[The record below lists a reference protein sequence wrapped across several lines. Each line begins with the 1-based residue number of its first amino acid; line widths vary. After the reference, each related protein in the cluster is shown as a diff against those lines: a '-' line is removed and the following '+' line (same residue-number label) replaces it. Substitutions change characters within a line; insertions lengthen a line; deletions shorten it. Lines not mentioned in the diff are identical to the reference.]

1 VTDKEGLIRSAEGG
15 TLFLDEVADLPLH
28 MQVKLLRVIQ
38 EKSVRPVGET
48 REVPVDVRILSAT
61 HRNLQ
66 EMVKAGRFREDL
78 YYRINV
84 IELHVPALRE
94 RLDDVPLLVDVL
106 LDRVSKQIGVKRPE
120 IADEALEKLLNYAYP
135 GNVRELEN
143 ILERAVTL
151 CSGGRI
157 EPDDIQLK
165 QGVGFDLTAAAEDL
179 PSDGLE
185 GQLEHI
191 EREAIVKALEQ
202 TRYNK
207 TKAAELLGMTFR
219 QLRYRV
225 KKLGIE

>member
-1 VTDKEGLIRSAEGG
+1 
-15 TLFLDEVADLPLH
+15 VADLPLH

-38 EKSVRPVGET
+38 EKAVRPVGET

-61 HRNLQ
+61 HRKLD
-66 EMVKAGRFREDL
+66 ELVKAGRFREDL

-84 IELHVPALRE
+84 IELHVPSLRE
-94 RLDDVPLLVDVL
+94 RLDDVPTLVEML
-106 LDRVSKQIGVKRPE
+106 LDRVAGQIGVPRPE
-120 IADEALEKLLNYAYP
+120 ISDDAMEKLLEYSYP

-151 CSGGRI
+151 CSNNRV
-157 EPDDIQLK
+157 EPEDIQLK
-165 QGVGFDLTAAAEDL
+165 QGAAVVELPSVVDETAA
-179 PSDGLE
+179 DGLE

-191 EREAIVKALEQ
+191 ERGAIVKALEQ

-207 TKAAELLGMTFR
+207 TKAAQLLGMTFR

>member
-1 VTDKEGLIRSAEGG
+1 
-15 TLFLDEVADLPLH
+15 
-28 MQVKLLRVIQ
+28 
-38 EKSVRPVGET
+38 
-48 REVPVDVRILSAT
+48 
-61 HRNLQ
+61 
-66 EMVKAGRFREDL
+66 
-78 YYRINV
+78 
-84 IELHVPALRE
+84 
-94 RLDDVPLLVDVL
+94 
-106 LDRVSKQIGVKRPE
+106 VKRPE

-165 QGVGFDLTAAAEDL
+165 QGVGFDLPAAGED
-179 PSDGLE
+179 PPTDGLE

>member
-1 VTDKEGLIRSAEGG
+1 LACSGG
-15 TLFLDEVADLPLH
+15 GMSPISSRKA
-28 MQVKLLRVIQ
+28 
-38 EKSVRPVGET
+38 VRPVGET

-61 HRNLQ
+61 HRKLD
-66 EMVKAGRFREDL
+66 ELVKAGRFREDL

-84 IELHVPALRE
+84 IELRVPALRE
-94 RLDDVPLLVDVL
+94 RLDDVPQLVDML
-106 LDRVSKQIGVKRPE
+106 LDRVARQIGVPRPQ
-120 IADEALEKLLNYAYP
+120 ISDEALEKLLAYSYP

-151 CSGGRI
+151 CSGDRI
-157 EPDDIQLK
+157 VPEDIQLK
-165 QGVGFDLTAAAEDL
+165 QGAGLELPPAGEDA
-179 PSDGLE
+179 PPDGLE

-202 TRYNK
+202 ARYNK

-225 KKLGIE
+225 KKLGID

>member
-1 VTDKEGLIRSAEGG
+1 
-15 TLFLDEVADLPLH
+15 
-28 MQVKLLRVIQ
+28 
-38 EKSVRPVGET
+38 
-48 REVPVDVRILSAT
+48 
-61 HRNLQ
+61 
-66 EMVKAGRFREDL
+66 
-78 YYRINV
+78 
-84 IELHVPALRE
+84 VPALRE
-94 RLDDVPLLVDVL
+94 RLDDVPQLVDML
-106 LDRVSKQIGVKRPE
+106 LDRVSRQIGVPRPAISDDAMDKL
-120 IADEALEKLLNYAYP
+120 IAYAYP

-151 CSGGRI
+151 CSNDRV
-157 EPDDIQLK
+157 EPEDIQLK
-165 QGVGFDLTAAAEDL
+165 QGATLELPSVVEEAAA
-179 PSDGLE
+179 DGLE

>member
-1 VTDKEGLIRSAEGG
+1 
-15 TLFLDEVADLPLH
+15 
-28 MQVKLLRVIQ
+28 M
-38 EKSVRPVGET
+38 
-48 REVPVDVRILSAT
+48 DVRILSAT
-61 HRNLQ
+61 HRKLDDL
-66 EMVKAGRFREDL
+66 VKAGKFREDL

-84 IELHVPALRE
+84 IEMRVPALRE
-94 RLDDVPLLVDVL
+94 RLDDVEQLVDVL
-106 LDRVSKQIGVKRPE
+106 LDRLSKQIGVPRPE
-120 IADEALEKLLNYAYP
+120 MSDEAMDRLLSYAYP

-151 CSGGRI
+151 CSGDRI

-165 QGVGFDLTAAAEDL
+165 QGPGMEISLVSEEVPGA
-179 PSDGLE
+179 DGLE

-191 EREAIVKALEQ
+191 ERAAIVKALEQ